1 MGSLPETLSGFKES
15 QVENMRLTFS
25 FDAQLEFTD
34 SGCEAMPK
42 DIERLVVCRDRLENY
57 LEVDLADIG
66 VSGGEIWIT
75 VSGGKVRLN
84 TTFSILPE
92 ITKELVERILDDT
105 VAQLDDG
112 MGEGGFEFFYEG
124 DLLVV
129 RVLTEGT
136 IGIDISED
144 IVPPP
149 VPSSIAISAR
159 DGDTASLVAS
169 IEADGGNIDKVH
181 QGCTGLHYAISNGQ
195 TEAIRILLQN
205 GADPNPTDLME
216 TSPLEVCALS
226 NDLDDEQ
233 SRAIAL
239 LLLEAGADPNHV
251 GADGETARSYAE
263 VRNKERMAAVIKG
276 ASRRALNGNP

>member
-1 MGSLPETLSGFKES
+1 
-15 QVENMRLTFS
+15 
-25 FDAQLEFTD
+25 
-34 SGCEAMPK
+34 
-42 DIERLVVCRDRLENY
+42 
-57 LEVDLADIG
+57 
-66 VSGGEIWIT
+66 
-75 VSGGKVRLN
+75 
-84 TTFSILPE
+84 
-92 ITKELVERILDDT
+92 
-105 VAQLDDG
+105 
-112 MGEGGFEFFYEG
+112 MGE
-124 DLLVV
+124 
-129 RVLTEGT
+129 
-136 IGIDISED
+136 
-144 IVPPP
+144 
-149 VPSSIAISAR
+149 
-159 DGDTASLVAS
+159 
-169 IEADGGNIDKVH
+169 NIDKVH